1 MKPQLIVFA
10 FLAAFLISAHAYN
23 FRLNLL
29 GQPRFRKRGSIFDE
43 NKRASNEWNRSGI

>member
-23 FRLNLL
+23 FRLHLL
-29 GQPRFRKRGSIFDE
+29 GPRSRKRESIFDD